1 MYHSLSFEDYCNGM
15 VREENK
21 SDGTVKVSG
30 LSAVHSAMSSRNCYS
45 FSLYHAKNGKYVTD
59 AFCNC
64 ADGFET
70 KRIDMGYTAIEDED
84 ALAVLRLADT
94 TGLIKRIE
102 EYKTRNNSCS
112 AGKQPHDKPVRSC
125 LLYYSD
131 GSVKSASFE
140 IDDEIKSAFIKLAE
154 KYTKGKGCTQK

>member
-30 LSAVHSAMSSRNCYS
+30 LSVVHSAMSSRNCYS
-45 FSLYHAKNGKYVTD
+45 FSLYHAKNGKYVMD
-59 AFCNC
+59 AFCNY

-70 KRIDMGYTAIEDED
+70 KRIDIDMGYTAIEDED

-102 EYKTRNNSCS
+102 EYKTRKNSCP
-112 AGKQPHDKPVRSC
+112 AGMQPYDKPVRSC

-131 GSVKSASFE
+131 GSVKSA
-140 IDDEIKSAFIKLAE
+140 FIKLAE
-154 KYTKGKGCTQK
+154 KYTKGRGCTQK

>member
-30 LSAVHSAMSSRNCYS
+30 LSVVHSAMSSRNCYS
-45 FSLYHAKNGKYVTD
+45 FSLYHAKNGKYVMD

-70 KRIDMGYTAIEDED
+70 KRIDMGYTADRKST
-84 ALAVLRLADT
+84 RL
-94 TGLIKRIE
+94 
-102 EYKTRNNSCS
+102 NSSHRSQSRMPSS
-112 AGKQPHDKPVRSC
+112 A
-125 LLYYSD
+125 
-131 GSVKSASFE
+131 
-140 IDDEIKSAFIKLAE
+140 
-154 KYTKGKGCTQK
+154 

>member
-30 LSAVHSAMSSRNCYS
+30 LSVVHSAMSSRNCYS
-45 FSLYHAKNGKYVTD
+45 FSLYHAKNGKYVMD

-70 KRIDMGYTAIEDED
+70 KRIDMG
-84 ALAVLRLADT
+84 LS
-94 TGLIKRIE
+94 LIHI
-102 EYKTRNNSCS
+102 
-112 AGKQPHDKPVRSC
+112 
-125 LLYYSD
+125 
-131 GSVKSASFE
+131 
-140 IDDEIKSAFIKLAE
+140 
-154 KYTKGKGCTQK
+154 

>member
-45 FSLYHAKNGKYVTD
+45 FSLYHAKNGKYVMD

-70 KRIDMGYTAIEDED
+70 
-84 ALAVLRLADT
+84 L
-94 TGLIKRIE
+94 
-102 EYKTRNNSCS
+102 
-112 AGKQPHDKPVRSC
+112 
-125 LLYYSD
+125 
-131 GSVKSASFE
+131 
-140 IDDEIKSAFIKLAE
+140 
-154 KYTKGKGCTQK
+154 

>member
-30 LSAVHSAMSSRNCYS
+30 LSVVHSAMSSRNCYS
-45 FSLYHAKNGKYVTD
+45 FSLYHAKNGK
-59 AFCNC
+59 
-64 ADGFET
+64 
-70 KRIDMGYTAIEDED
+70 
-84 ALAVLRLADT
+84 
-94 TGLIKRIE
+94 E
-102 EYKTRNNSCS
+102 EYKTRNNSCP
-112 AGKQPHDKPVRSC
+112 AGMQPYDKPVRSC

-131 GSVKSASFE
+131 GSVKSAPFE

-154 KYTKGKGCTQK
+154 KYTKDKVCTQK

>member
-30 LSAVHSAMSSRNCYS
+30 LSVVHSAMSSRNCYS
-45 FSLYHAKNGKYVTD
+45 FSLYHAKNGKYVMD

-102 EYKTRNNSCS
+102 EYKTRNNSCP
-112 AGKQPHDKPVRSC
+112 AGM
-125 LLYYSD
+125 
-131 GSVKSASFE
+131 
-140 IDDEIKSAFIKLAE
+140 
-154 KYTKGKGCTQK
+154 